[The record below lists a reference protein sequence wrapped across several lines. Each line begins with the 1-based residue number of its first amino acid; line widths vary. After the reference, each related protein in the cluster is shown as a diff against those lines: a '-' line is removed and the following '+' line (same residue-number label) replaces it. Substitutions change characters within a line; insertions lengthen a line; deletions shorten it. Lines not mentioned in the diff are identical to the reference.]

1 MVTEGIDAQNLIN
14 QIVIEFMKEQ
24 KRKRRFRWVVRILV
38 ACLTVIILY
47 NSLDEFIQET
57 QLKSKDHVGLVDIS
71 GEIGDGEASNADDFA
86 KSLDEAY
93 KGKGLKAVI
102 LRINSPGGSPVQA
115 DYMYNLIQYYRQ
127 KNTSIPVYSVCV
139 DMCAS
144 AAYYV
149 AAASNEIYANPSSMV
164 GSIGVLYNGFGFVDT
179 LQKIGVSR
187 RLFTAGK
194 NKDFLDPFS
203 PVNPQQAQL
212 LQVMLDSVHQ
222 TFIEKVKQGRG
233 NRLKITDDLFSGLFW
248 TGTKAKEL
256 GLIDG
261 FSSTGQ
267 LMHTLKQESIID
279 YTIKKSVLD
288 RFTKSIHSSMVSA
301 LPKASNQIRF

>member
-1 MVTEGIDAQNLIN
+1 
-14 QIVIEFMKEQ
+14 MKEQ